1 MVKEEEERRETE
13 KREKMIKNLNR
24 GIGVVA
30 DSDQGDETVLANL
43 RMQAELRKALFER
56 QQQNQAERR
65 AKAANDRGG

>member
-56 QQQNQAERR
+56 QQQN
-65 AKAANDRGG
+65 